1 MPRNKLSHFDR
12 NLRKQISENLKKY
25 AGHLTQYQ
33 LSDMTGIPASTLSG
47 YFSMRSTPNAGAVQ
61 KIADAL
67 NVNKSDIDPRF
78 LTKALTSNDTDLK
91 DVLRSASY
99 CTYGG
104 KPIKKELLERLIQA
118 ALDSES

>member
-78 LTKALTSNDTDLK
+78 LTKTLTGGDTDLK

-104 KPIKKELLERLIQA
+104 KPVKKELLERLIQA
-118 ALDSES
+118 ALEDES

>member
-104 KPIKKELLERLIQA
+104 KPVKKELLERLIQA
-118 ALDSES
+118 ALEDEL

>member
-78 LTKALTSNDTDLK
+78 LTKALTSSDTDLK
-91 DVLRSASY
+91 DVLTSASY

-118 ALDSES
+118 ALEDEL

>member
-78 LTKALTSNDTDLK
+78 LTKTLTDGDTDLK

-104 KPIKKELLERLIQA
+104 KPVKKELLERLIQA
-118 ALDSES
+118 ALEDES

>member
-78 LTKALTSNDTDLK
+78 LTKTLTGGDTDLK

-118 ALDSES
+118 SLEDES

>member
-78 LTKALTSNDTDLK
+78 LTKTLTSSDTDLK

-118 ALDSES
+118 ALEDES

>member
-61 KIADAL
+61 KIADVL

-78 LTKALTSNDTDLK
+78 LTKTLTGSNTDLK
-91 DVLRSASY
+91 DVLRSTSY

-104 KPIKKELLERLIQA
+104 KTIKKELLERLIQA
-118 ALDSES
+118 ALEDES

>member
-78 LTKALTSNDTDLK
+78 LTKALTGSDTDLK

-104 KPIKKELLERLIQA
+104 KPVKKELLERLIQA
-118 ALDSES
+118 ALEDES

>member
-12 NLRKQISENLKKY
+12 NLRKQISENLNKY
-25 AGHLTQYQ
+25 AGHLTLYL

-78 LTKALTSNDTDLK
+78 LTKALTSSDTDLK
-91 DVLRSASY
+91 DVLKSASY

-118 ALDSES
+118 ALEDEL

>member
-78 LTKALTSNDTDLK
+78 LAKTLTGNDTDLK

-118 ALDSES
+118 ALEDES

>member
-78 LTKALTSNDTDLK
+78 LTKTLTGGDTDLK

-118 ALDSES
+118 ALEDKS

>member
-1 MPRNKLSHFDR
+1 M
-12 NLRKQISENLKKY
+12 
-25 AGHLTQYQ
+25 
-33 LSDMTGIPASTLSG
+33 SG

-78 LTKALTSNDTDLK
+78 LTKALTSSDTDLK

-118 ALDSES
+118 ALEDES

>member
-118 ALDSES
+118 ALEDES

>member
-1 MPRNKLSHFDR
+1 MPRNKLSYFDR

-78 LTKALTSNDTDLK
+78 LTKALTSSDTDLK
-91 DVLRSASY
+91 DVLKSASY

-118 ALDSES
+118 ALEDEL

>member
-78 LTKALTSNDTDLK
+78 LTKSLTSSDTDLK
-91 DVLRSASY
+91 DVLKSASY

-118 ALDSES
+118 ALEDES

>member
-12 NLRKQISENLKKY
+12 NLRKRISENLKKY
-25 AGHLTQYQ
+25 AGHLTPYQ

-78 LTKALTSNDTDLK
+78 LTKALTSSDTDLK

-118 ALDSES
+118 ALEDES

>member
-78 LTKALTSNDTDLK
+78 LTKALTGSNTDLK
-91 DVLRSASY
+91 DVLRSASH

-118 ALDSES
+118 ALEDES

>member
-104 KPIKKELLERLIQA
+104 KPVKKDLLERLIQA
-118 ALDSES
+118 ALEDES

>member
-78 LTKALTSNDTDLK
+78 LTKALTSSDTDLK
-91 DVLRSASY
+91 DVLKSASY

-104 KPIKKELLERLIQA
+104 KLIKKELLERLIQV
-118 ALDSES
+118 ALEDEL

>member
-33 LSDMTGIPASTLSG
+33 LSDMTGIPASTLSV

-78 LTKALTSNDTDLK
+78 LTKALTSSDTDLK
-91 DVLRSASY
+91 DVLKSASY

-118 ALDSES
+118 ALEDEL